1 MRCILFHIKLEHLYH
16 PIILALQLWE
26 SALKLY
32 IKEMVL
38 LKPLLLGATL
48 ARAAVQSNSLAEW
61 LISQRLT
68 CYHRYVYTRQEH
80 KATELYKYF
89 IRLNV
94 R

>member
-1 MRCILFHIKLEHLYH
+1 MHSVSHQIGA
-16 PIILALQLWE
+16 PISSNNSSIIVVE

-48 ARAAVQSNSLAEW
+48 ARVAVQNNSLVEW

-68 CYHRYVYTRQEH
+68 CYHRCVYTRQEH